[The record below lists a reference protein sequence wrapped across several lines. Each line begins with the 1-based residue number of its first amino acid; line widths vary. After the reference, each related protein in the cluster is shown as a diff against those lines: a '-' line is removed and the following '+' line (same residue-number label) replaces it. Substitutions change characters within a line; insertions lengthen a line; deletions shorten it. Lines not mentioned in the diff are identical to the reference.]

1 MKSSQLWD
9 MSSMQLSRNSWA
21 SVPSSVCSGGSTF
34 HSTSRI
40 SLSIANSSDPIIESL
55 ADISR

>member
-9 MSSMQLSRNSWA
+9 MSSMHDSRNSWA
-21 SVPSSVCSGGSTF
+21 MIPSSVCSAGSTF

-40 SLSIANSSDPIIESL
+40 SLSMENSSAPTMESL
-55 ADISR
+55 EAISR